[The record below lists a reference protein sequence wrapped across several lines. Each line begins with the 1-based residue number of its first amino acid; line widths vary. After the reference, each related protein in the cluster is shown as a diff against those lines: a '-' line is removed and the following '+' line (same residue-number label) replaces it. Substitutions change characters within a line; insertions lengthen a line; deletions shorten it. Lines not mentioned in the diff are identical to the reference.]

1 MEFIQ
6 KNIFL
11 VLIAV
16 VSGTMLL
23 WPVLRRGAGGP
34 AVSTL
39 QATQLINREDA
50 LVLDVRPEAEYA
62 KGHVLGAR
70 NVPLAD
76 LAQRTGE
83 LERYK
88 DKPVVV
94 CCNTGNTSAGGVS
107 QLRKAGFA
115 RAVNLAGG
123 LAAWQQAG
131 LPVSKK

>member
-23 WPVLRRGAGGP
+23 WPVLRRSAGGP

-50 LVLDVRPEAEYA
+50 LVLDVRPEAEYS
-62 KGHVLGAR
+62 KGHILGAR

-76 LAQRTGE
+76 LAARAGE

-94 CCNTGNTSAGGVS
+94 CCNTGNTSVGGVS

-115 RAVNLAGG
+115 KAVNLAGG

-131 LPVSKK
+131 LPVAKK

>member
-76 LAQRTGE
+76 LAQRAGE

>member
-23 WPVLRRGAGGP
+23 WPVLRRSAGGP
-34 AVSTL
+34 AVGTL

-50 LVLDVRPEAEYA
+50 LVLDVRPDAEFSR
-62 KGHVLGAR
+62 GHILGAK
-70 NVPLAD
+70 NVPLAE
-76 LAQRTGE
+76 LAQRAGE
-83 LERYK
+83 LERHK

-94 CCNTGNTSAGGVS
+94 CCNTGNQSAGAVS

-115 RAVNLAGG
+115 RAVNLSGG

-131 LPVSKK
+131 LPVAKK

>member
-62 KGHVLGAR
+62 KGHILGAR

-76 LAQRTGE
+76 LAQRAGE